1 MRKSL
6 ISPVFLLCTLYCC
19 QTFNPQNTKTQLT
32 YISSAEVGQYPSGST
47 ISFHKEHFYLMG
59 DEARSLI
66 VLDTS
71 LTITDTIEVFPGT
84 VSRIQKVDKADI
96 ESSEWIGGRLYL
108 FGSGSVTTTRDS
120 GFVFNPDD
128 RQVLRLDLGVF
139 YRKMINTGIP
149 ALNLEGAALVKDHLI
164 FANRSNLSNNENYL
178 LLNPINHLLQDITK
192 AIRFKLPGDAGVSG
206 LTYLPKEDLLI
217 FTASE
222 EDTGSTYDDGAI
234 GGSYV
239 GLIRNISAKLTM
251 DEVAPD
257 NWMPLVEVHTDFVGQ
272 KIESVC
278 AYNEDT
284 DKTELLLVADNDDGT
299 SKVFRVA
306 LH

>member
-1 MRKSL
+1 
-6 ISPVFLLCTLYCC
+6 
-19 QTFNPQNTKTQLT
+19 
-32 YISSAEVGQYPSGST
+32 
-47 ISFHKEHFYLMG
+47 
-59 DEARSLI
+59 
-66 VLDTS
+66 
-71 LTITDTIEVFPGT
+71 
-84 VSRIQKVDKADI
+84 
-96 ESSEWIGGRLYL
+96 
-108 FGSGSVTTTRDS
+108 
-120 GFVFNPDD
+120 
-128 RQVLRLDLGVF
+128 
-139 YRKMINTGIP
+139 
-149 ALNLEGAALVKDHLI
+149 LI

-178 LLNPINHLLQDITK
+178 LLNPINRLLQDINK
-192 AIRFKLPGDAGVSG
+192 AIRLKLPGDAGVSG
-206 LTYLPKEDLLI
+206 LTYLAKEDLLI

-222 EDTGSTYDDGAI
+222 EETGNAYDDGAI